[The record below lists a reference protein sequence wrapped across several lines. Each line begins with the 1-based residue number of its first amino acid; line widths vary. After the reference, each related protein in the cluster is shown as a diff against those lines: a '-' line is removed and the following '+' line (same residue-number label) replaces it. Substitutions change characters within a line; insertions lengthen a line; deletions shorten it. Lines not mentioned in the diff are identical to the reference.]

1 MKLTKKHI
9 FWLTIAFLL
18 LLMGSDY
25 YLMQQDV
32 TVLPHIKTKKAIK
45 AINESLKK
53 GKLPEALVWHI
64 KGALTPWQRN
74 PFLNPVLLKPKT
86 EKENKSKILPKVDVV
101 YYGYIQKKNKLYVVL
116 NGRQYVKGEIVDG
129 TTLQIVACSPVSVSL
144 RNINPYI
151 ESDGVIVIPI
161 QSETVMTSTDVAPQK
176 P

>member
-9 FWLTIAFLL
+9 FWLTIALLL

-25 YLMQQDV
+25 YFMQQDM
-32 TVLPHIKTKKAIK
+32 TAMPHVKTEKAIK
-45 AINESLKK
+45 TINESLKQ
-53 GKLPEALVWHI
+53 GKLPDALIWHI
-64 KGALTPWQRN
+64 KGALTPWERN
-74 PFLNPVLLKPKT
+74 PFLNPVLLQPKT
-86 EKENKSKILPKVDVV
+86 KKEQGHKELPKVDVV
-101 YYGYIQKKNKLYVVL
+101 YYGYIQKKNRLYVVL

-161 QSETVMTSTDVAPQK
+161 QSEAVMTSNDIAPQE